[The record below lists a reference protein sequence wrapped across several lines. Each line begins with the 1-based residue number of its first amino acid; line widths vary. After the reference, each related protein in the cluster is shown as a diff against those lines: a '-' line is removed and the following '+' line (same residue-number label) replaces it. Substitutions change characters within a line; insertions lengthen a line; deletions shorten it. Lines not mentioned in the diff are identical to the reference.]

1 MAMVCDRSPV
11 PQARPQDTGG
21 FILVAVLWILG
32 GLATLAAIYA
42 VYVVNAA
49 TGMTVDEDR
58 LQVEA
63 SMSGALELT
72 AYYLNAVEP
81 AARPGNGAFNF
92 QLGGKRVAVSFVSEA
107 AKIDLNAASKA
118 VLAGL
123 FKVLGAQPEAA
134 DEFADRIIGWRSPSE
149 REIESFDKEITAYR
163 TAGLGYDPR
172 QAPFASVQELWLV
185 LGLPPDLV
193 ERAMPFL
200 TVFSGVSGV
209 DVMDAAPEIVA
220 ALPGM
225 TPVRLDNVLNLRT
238 VRPVDAAAMLSAL
251 GPAQTGAAVQASA
264 AIRVRIAVE
273 LPRGHRA
280 NGEAVIL
287 LLGDAP
293 DPYRVLYWSDG
304 FDG

>member
-1 MAMVCDRSPV
+1 MAMACDRRRRLHT
-11 PQARPQDTGG
+11 RPPDTDG

-49 TGMTVDEDR
+49 TGVTVDEDR
-58 LQVEA
+58 LEAEA

-81 AARPGNGAFNF
+81 AARPGNGAFDF
-92 QLGGKRVAVSFVSEA
+92 QVGGKRVAVSFVSEA
-107 AKIDLNAASKA
+107 AKIDLNAASKP

-123 FKVLGAQPEAA
+123 FKALGAQPEAA
-134 DEFADRIIGWRSPSE
+134 DEYADRIIGWRSPSDQ
-149 REIESFDKEITAYR
+149 EIESFDKEIAAYR
-163 TAGLGYDPR
+163 TAGVGYAPR

-193 ERAMPFL
+193 ERAIPFV
-200 TVFSGVSGV
+200 TVFSGMSGV
-209 DVMDAAPEIVA
+209 NVMDAAPEVLA

-225 TPVRLDNVLNLRT
+225 TPGRLYNVLNLRA
-238 VRPVDAAAMLSAL
+238 VRPVDTSAVLSAL
-251 GPAQTGAAVQASA
+251 GPAQASATARASA
-264 AIRVRIAVE
+264 AIRVKIAVE
-273 LPRGHRA
+273 LPRGHEA

-287 LLGDAP
+287 LLQDAP